1 MSTRGGRSTEPIP
14 IFGSGKTAF
23 VVEHFNPRFPMGA
36 NSSKRTESGSGSG
49 NGTGGQRDSPGLLE
63 AGGERERAGQVSVLP
78 FPFTAG
84 IVVSKSPGP
93 LAGGESDESRPEA
106 CSGQK
111 VLLPATDAQLRGTWD
126 VEMLL
131 HPLPG
136 LMSVVGPVSLV
147 GVCLD
152 YFGSVG
158 RRQEGSSECWGSEGR
173 RGKVS

>member
-1 MSTRGGRSTEPIP
+1 
-14 IFGSGKTAF
+14 
-23 VVEHFNPRFPMGA
+23 MGA
-36 NSSKRTESGSGSG
+36 NSNKRTESGSGSG
-49 NGTGGQRDSPGLLE
+49 NGTGGQREPWTP
-63 AGGERERAGQVSVLP
+63 GGERERAGQVSVLP

-131 HPLPG
+131 HR
-136 LMSVVGPVSLV
+136 
-147 GVCLD
+147 C
-152 YFGSVG
+152 
-158 RRQEGSSECWGSEGR
+158 RA
-173 RGKVS
+173 